1 MSEAEND
8 QFTVQGISQMLW
20 SWSTLGLKIP
30 KEVVFALVH
39 ALMRQW
45 DRVRVQPLTTSI
57 WALANMGFMDEK
69 GVFEV
74 FRKKFATLKVEQFVP
89 DKDMLVTGGPV
100 HHKALCGGCYLY
112 GAPLVGEKYGRSTGR
127 SGRRSSQ

>member
-1 MSEAEND
+1 MEAEND

-30 KEVVFALVH
+30 KAVVYALVQ

-45 DRVRVQPLTTSI
+45 DKVHVQALTTSI

-69 GVFEV
+69 SVFEA
-74 FRKKFATLKVEQFVP
+74 FRKKFATLKVEQFVI
-89 DKDMLVTGGPV
+89 DKDSKKSKSVFDDIR
-100 HHKALCGGCYLY
+100 KWAKEE
-112 GAPLVGEKYGRSTGR
+112 GEGHEHADNRKPCEREQVKGF
-127 SGRRSSQ
+127 